1 MDEATSALDS
11 ETETKIK
18 RALDRLREN
27 RTTFV
32 IAHRLSTI
40 ADANRIYVL
49 EQGRIIEDGTFAD
62 LAHAGGLFSRLVSG
76 GGFSLPARKQEEEQ
90 VQPVDA

>member
-1 MDEATSALDS
+1 MTEINRSLYNFPSEAHDPSH
-11 ETETKIK
+11 EPP
-18 RALDRLREN
+18 
-27 RTTFV
+27 
-32 IAHRLSTI
+32 
-40 ADANRIYVL
+40 
-49 EQGRIIEDGTFAD
+49 DGTFAD